1 MTNIKTLWD
10 LRFSHNSAWFWTSGK
25 LTNLTEDFE
34 TETLF
39 GYINGSY
46 YAIPLEFKALAKTLE
61 NKIVEAEIAVD
72 HIKNMEVTKLK
83 QVHRPSGIKS
93 EDWTTE
99 LYEEYLK
106 LFSHSV

>member
-10 LRFSHNSAWFWTSGK
+10 LRVSPNLEYFWTGGE
-25 LTNLTEDFE
+25 LTNLTEDLD

-39 GYINGSY
+39 GYINGSC
-46 YAIPLEFKALAKTLE
+46 YAIPLEFKALARTLE

-72 HIKNMEVTKLK
+72 HIKNMEVIKLK

-93 EDWTTE
+93 KDWTTE

-106 LFSHSV
+106 LFSHRI